1 MTHVRL
7 IRKPRSAISTR
18 LLSLVDTVACWVV
31 CFLVV
36 GAATVASAQPQTDPS
51 RRLASDAQAASAAS
65 ADRYR
70 IQKGDTLEI
79 TFPFASDFNQTKTV
93 QPDGFIFLRS
103 VGDLMVVG
111 LTVTELQDAVK
122 GRYVSI
128 MRDAVVSVEL
138 KDFERPYFVAVGSVE
153 RPGKYELRGVTTV
166 TQALAVAGGFKAD
179 AKRSKVVV
187 FRRSPTGTGSVE
199 LRRIDVGKML
209 DSGDL
214 KADLL
219 LEPGDMVSVSKSR
232 APSLLTIGTLISSAG
247 WVAVLVRR

>member
-1 MTHVRL
+1 MDRATW
-7 IRKPRSAISTR
+7 A
-18 LLSLVDTVACWVV
+18 A
-31 CFLVV
+31 CFLLV
-36 GAATVASAQPQTDPS
+36 AATVASAQPQTNTP
-51 RRLASDAQAASAAS
+51 RRPAASDAQAASAVS
-65 ADRYR
+65 VDRYR
-70 IQKGDTLEI
+70 IQKGDSLEI
-79 TFPFASDFNQTKTV
+79 TFPFAADFNQTKTV

-122 GRYVSI
+122 VRYVSI
-128 MRDAVVSVEL
+128 MRDAAVSVEL

-166 TQALAVAGGFKAD
+166 TQALAVAGGFKPD
-179 AKRSKVVV
+179 AKRSKVIL
-187 FRRSPTGTGSVE
+187 FRRAPTGTGSVE
-199 LRRIDVGKML
+199 LRRINVGKML

-219 LEPGDMVSVSKSR
+219 LEPGDLLSVSKSR